1 MSLYRTVSTSFWTDS
16 KVIDDFTPEDRYFYL
31 YLFTNPHTN
40 LCGCYEIS
48 PRQMVCEIGYSRE
61 SIENL
66 LKRFEAV
73 HKVLRYSPETKEM
86 LLINW
91 HKYNWTKSPKL
102 QAALEKEIGAIKNP
116 DYREYLESV
125 LYGTD
130 TVSIPYK
137 YPMDTSNSYTNTN
150 SNTIS
155 NTKKVEPTRHKYG
168 EYKNVL
174 LSDADMEKLM
184 AEFPDD
190 YTKRI
195 EALSVYMKS
204 KGTTYKDHLATIR
217 NWARREKQEKP
228 KSKNR
233 FNNFHQREYDFDEME
248 RRLL

>member
-48 PRQMVCEIGYSRE
+48 PRQMVYEIGYSRE

-91 HKYNWTKSPKL
+91 HKYNWTKSPKF
-102 QAALEKEIGAIKNP
+102 QTALEKEIGAVKNP
-116 DYREYLESV
+116 DYRVFLENI
-125 LYGTD
+125 LYGID
-130 TVSIPYK
+130 TVSPTEE
-137 YPMDTSNSYTNTN
+137 YPMDTSNTYTNTN
-150 SNTIS
+150 TIS
-155 NTKKVEPTRHKYG
+155 ISNAKAEPARHKYG

-174 LSDADMEKLM
+174 LSDKDMEKLM

-195 EALSVYMKS
+195 EALSAYMKS
-204 KGTTYKDHLATIR
+204 KGATYKDHLATIR

-233 FNNFHQREYDFDEME
+233 FNNFHQREYDYDEME